1 MVVKGDESGCVGARN
16 ERKEK
21 TISNLTIETDQ
32 PLKLIIETLITI
44 AITSLIRM
52 AAAQDAELDKIM
64 TEIREQIV
72 KHGGGGIH
80 ALGRKFRIA
89 DDNGNGQL
97 DLKEELP
104 KMIREIKVTLTP
116 EQMTKVQ
123 KLLDRDGSGTIDYEE
138 FLYHLAPPMNATRIQ
153 WVNKVFDKLDKDKSG
168 RITKSDI
175 AKAQNCDAR
184 YNNLCRLCDKNGD
197 GCIDREELIDYY
209 REISPSID
217 TDEYFIQ
224 MLTAAW
230 KL

>member
-1 MVVKGDESGCVGARN
+1 MFMEKNDSNSMTKHIQISKKRYFPFTLNSGRSPP
-16 ERKEK
+16 ETRKHK
-21 TISNLTIETDQ
+21 HF
-32 PLKLIIETLITI
+32 
-44 AITSLIRM
+44 TSLTTM
-52 AAAQDAELDKIM
+52 AAAQDAELDKLM
-64 TEIREQIV
+64 NEIREQIV

-80 ALGRKFRIA
+80 AMGRKFRIA
-89 DDNGNGQL
+89 DDNRNGLL
-97 DLKEELP
+97 DLREELP
-104 KMIREIKVTLTP
+104 KMLRELKINISPADL
-116 EQMTKVQ
+116 QRVQ

-138 FLYHLAPPMNATRIQ
+138 FLHHLAPPMNATRIQ
-153 WVNKVFDKLDKDKSG
+153 WVNKVFDKLDRDKSG
-168 RITKSDI
+168 RITKADI

-197 GCIDREELIDYY
+197 ASIDREELIDYY